1 MPNPFIVLCRV
12 DVYLFTTIVASL
24 ATFQLNEIVAVEVL
38 ALNFTDAFLP
48 LTVALA
54 GFAVI
59 PLSSIVIFFDAFAP
73 A

>member
-38 ALNFTDAFLP
+38 ALYFTDAFLP
-48 LTVALA
+48 LMVTFA
-54 GFAVI
+54 GRAVM
-59 PLSSIVIFFDAFAP
+59 PLSSIVIFFDALAP